1 MLRSESSAFV
11 LIDCKISKAKN
22 IERPRLASG
31 RIFGCTSGDNKSEA
45 KGHVPRVRVGVGD
58 GGGRDQNRVVLLW
71 FYFRPSYGGSSMRA
85 TILAEGLILPVKIV
99 NAFDGFILGS
109 NPSGGEPP
117 KAKHFGARGELAR
130 RLNGRSNSLP
140 KSRLND
146 GAAG

>member
-45 KGHVPRVRVGVGD
+45 KSHVPRVRVGVGD

-109 NPSGGEPP
+109 NPSGGSHLKPNTLEHV
-117 KAKHFGARGELAR
+117 A
-130 RLNGRSNSLP
+130 N
-140 KSRLND
+140 
-146 GAAG
+146 

>member
-1 MLRSESSAFV
+1 M
-11 LIDCKISKAKN
+11 
-22 IERPRLASG
+22 
-31 RIFGCTSGDNKSEA
+31 
-45 KGHVPRVRVGVGD
+45 PRVRVGVGD
-58 GGGRDQNRVVLLW
+58 GGGREQNRVVLLW

-130 RLNGRSNSLP
+130 RLNGPSNSP
-140 KSRLND
+140 SKSRLND